1 MVQWTDR
8 EIFKALDQI
17 IKASAMD
24 PDFRQ
29 LALRDPRAA
38 LSLVSDIPLPEGF
51 TVRFVEPGT
60 TDFVVVLPPIASPD
74 GELTD
79 SQLEQVAGGRGWQ
92 PVIDYSQPRGGN

>member
-1 MVQWTDR
+1 MNRWTDR
-8 EIFKALDQI
+8 EIFKALDQV

-29 LALRDPRAA
+29 IAVHDAKAA
-38 LSLVSDIPLPEGF
+38 LDLVSDIPLPEGF

-60 TDFVVVLPPIASPD
+60 ADMVIVLPPVAAPD

-79 SQLEQVAGGRGWQ
+79 AQLEQVAGGRGQ
-92 PVIDYSQPRGGN
+92 YPPGGYFEPHNSE